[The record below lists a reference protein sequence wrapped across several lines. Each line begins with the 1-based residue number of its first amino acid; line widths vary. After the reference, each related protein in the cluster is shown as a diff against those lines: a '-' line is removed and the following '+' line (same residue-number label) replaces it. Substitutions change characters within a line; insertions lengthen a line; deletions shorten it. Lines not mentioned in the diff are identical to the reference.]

1 MSTKRRAE
9 YKSFTV
15 KQDRQNTKNYG
26 EIGVYIKQTVGKVK
40 KQKKSNGKR
49 SKLFISLPRE
59 QKNVSLH
66 ELETHCNNKQK

>member
-1 MSTKRRAE
+1 MSMKRRAD

-40 KQKKSNGKR
+40 KQKK
-49 SKLFISLPRE
+49 
-59 QKNVSLH
+59 
-66 ELETHCNNKQK
+66 KQWKTFQVVYQSTTRTEKCITP

>member
-1 MSTKRRAE
+1 MSMKRRAD

-40 KQKKSNGKR
+40 KTKKSYGKR
-49 SKLFISLPRE
+49 SKLFINLPRE
-59 QKNVSLH
+59 QKNVTLH